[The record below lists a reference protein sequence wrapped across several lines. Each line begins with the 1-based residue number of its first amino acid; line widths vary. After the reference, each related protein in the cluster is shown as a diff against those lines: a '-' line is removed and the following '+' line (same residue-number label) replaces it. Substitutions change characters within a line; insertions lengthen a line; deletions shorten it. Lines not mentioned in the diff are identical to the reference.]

1 MSFSAAKLDHNNC
14 HAIEDGLFTL
24 NDDFIAE
31 MEQFGR
37 HVLIFSAGE
46 FVQGLEE
53 SLEKYTC
60 NYLYR
65 SIFYCDKTDH
75 AAISEH
81 FKDMRGI
88 EEEYEYCFVK
98 DYTPYARQN
107 EWRFIIHDIDGEF
120 QIEDTGGVNIKTNF
134 NTKMPIFETA
144 ALKTLH
150 VSEGFLN

>member
-1 MSFSAAKLDHNNC
+1 
-14 HAIEDGLFTL
+14 
-24 NDDFIAE
+24 